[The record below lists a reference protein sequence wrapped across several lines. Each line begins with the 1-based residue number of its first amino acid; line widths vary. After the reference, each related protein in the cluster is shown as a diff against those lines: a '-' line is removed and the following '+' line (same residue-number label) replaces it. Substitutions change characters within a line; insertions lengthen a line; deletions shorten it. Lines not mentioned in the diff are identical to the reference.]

1 MRKKSTKFVGKPA
14 DENQRTP
21 QVARAY
27 ELANEMV
34 QKGLCGSDHTA
45 IKIQVDEII
54 KWNDDA
60 FAAMKRVVDATQIMT
75 QQQKDVIFYDTTNED
90 GLINDYVDEKDI
102 ESAFAKI
109 NAPLPNSKK
118 SKIVLQKKIT
128 PMQKLKVEIE
138 EKQKVIVANQIYIT
152 NLKDQKEKLSKDLN
166 AQISALK
173 SDKVALIKDVS
184 GYINLI
190 KLAMVGLETI
200 GSKAEVS
207 EKTTHQSLVDEMTLA
222 FGNKRF

>member
-1 MRKKSTKFVGKPA
+1 
-14 DENQRTP
+14 
-21 QVARAY
+21 
-27 ELANEMV
+27 
-34 QKGLCGSDHTA
+34 
-45 IKIQVDEII
+45 
-54 KWNDDA
+54 
-60 FAAMKRVVDATQIMT
+60 
-75 QQQKDVIFYDTTNED
+75 
-90 GLINDYVDEKDI
+90 
-102 ESAFAKI
+102 
-109 NAPLPNSKK
+109 
-118 SKIVLQKKIT
+118 
-128 PMQKLKVEIE
+128 
-138 EKQKVIVANQIYIT
+138 
-152 NLKDQKEKLSKDLN
+152 LKDQKEKLSKDLN